1 MSSFEKVRPGIN
13 PLFLSQNMAQKLTE
27 KPNELKKNIHNAV
40 KDSLIKQV
48 KQGLLHIGFT
58 SDNYLPEKKIPSIQA
73 KATSLSANEFE
84 LHFMK

>member
-13 PLFLSQNMAQKLTE
+13 PLFLSQNMAQKLTA
-27 KPNELKKNIHNAV
+27 KPNELKKIFMMQ
-40 KDSLIKQV
+40 SLIKQV